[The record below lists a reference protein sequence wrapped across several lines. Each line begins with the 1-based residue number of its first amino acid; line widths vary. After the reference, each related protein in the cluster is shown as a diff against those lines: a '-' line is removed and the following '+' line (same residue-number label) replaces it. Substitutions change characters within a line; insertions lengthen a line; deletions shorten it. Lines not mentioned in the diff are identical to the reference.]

1 MHRPWKQLK
10 AGLIASRTARYAVV
24 GLAAAGLACS
34 GAPPA
39 AARDLKLAVA
49 SNFLKPVRAIAEKF
63 ESETEILVRISA
75 GSTGKLYAQIKK
87 GAPFDIF
94 LAANAREPARLETEG
109 DAVKGTR
116 FAYALGRLVL
126 WTHRSGL
133 DPRQILLDGRYEH
146 IALANPKLAPYGQAG
161 LQVLEKMGVSKT
173 ALQRLITSENV
184 TQAHQFA
191 TVGNVELA
199 FVAYSQVVLAKAK
212 DRGSSWVVPSSHH
225 FKISQEAVL
234 LKTGEGNPAA
244 ADFLRFLK
252 SKPVRKLIVS
262 FGYKVE

>member
-10 AGLIASRTARYAVV
+10 AGFIASRTARYAVV
-24 GLAAAGLACS
+24 GLAAAGLTCGLACS

-126 WTHRSGL
+126 WPHQSGL
-133 DPRQILLDGRYEH
+133 DP
-146 IALANPKLAPYGQAG
+146 
-161 LQVLEKMGVSKT
+161 
-173 ALQRLITSENV
+173 
-184 TQAHQFA
+184 
-191 TVGNVELA
+191 
-199 FVAYSQVVLAKAK
+199 
-212 DRGSSWVVPSSHH
+212 
-225 FKISQEAVL
+225 
-234 LKTGEGNPAA
+234 
-244 ADFLRFLK
+244 
-252 SKPVRKLIVS
+252 
-262 FGYKVE
+262 